1 MIVEQIEVFNRFL
14 AEEVRL
20 SKARSRRL
28 NRSTKAVTEFL
39 SRNLNGY
46 LSDERQG
53 SYAHGTIIRPV
64 NNGEY
69 DADILI
75 FMEFVR
81 GKAARDYV
89 NELHDC
95 LRQNGDIA
103 DKLDPRTRCV
113 SVKYAGEFRLDL
125 VPCVERVRGRVICDS
140 ENDRFEDT
148 DGAGYRDWFNQKTN
162 VTNGHM
168 KGVVSLLKY
177 LRDHKENFEV
187 PSVLLTTLAG
197 HSVHFNEKG
206 KRFRSTPETLRTVSN
221 RINSFLQAVPR
232 RPKVR
237 NPSLRSERFTRHWD
251 HEDYRNLREKFLVY
265 NERINDAYEEPDPQE
280 SLRKWQILFGEK
292 FR

>member
-1 MIVEQIEVFNRFL
+1 MVDEVT
-14 AEEVRL
+14 L
-20 SKARSRRL
+20 SQPRRRRL
-28 NRSTKAVTEFL
+28 NRSTTAVTEFL

-46 LSDERQG
+46 QTHERQG

-69 DADILI
+69 DADILV

-81 GKAARDYV
+81 GKSPRDYV
-89 NELHDC
+89 SGLDDC
-95 LRQNGDIA
+95 LRQKGDIA
-103 DKLDPRTRCV
+103 DKLDARTRCV
-113 SVKYAGEFRLDL
+113 SVKYAGGFRLDL
-125 VPCVERVRGRVICDS
+125 VPCIERDGGRVICDS
-140 ENDRFEDT
+140 ENDRFEET
-148 DGAGYRDWFNQKTN
+148 DGAGYREWFNQKTN
-162 VTNGHM
+162 ITNGHL

-197 HSVHFNEKG
+197 HAVNSNENG

-221 RINSFLQAVPR
+221 RINSFLQAVPC

-251 HEDYRNLREKFLVY
+251 QKDYRNLREKFLVY
-265 NERINDAYEEPDPQE
+265 NERINDAYEELDPQE
-280 SLRKWQILFGEK
+280 SLRKWHILFGER